1 MTSAI
6 TTTNID
12 GAFPIAGQDN
22 NSQGFRDNF
31 TNIKTGLN
39 TAKSEITD
47 LQTNTAKLNADNN
60 FNGNKIENA
69 EMNQVYGSVRNN
81 GTISTTTSIDL
92 ENGPLQIYT
101 LAGNVTLQFTNWPA
115 SDLYAKIRLHLNQD
129 TTNLSSIVIT
139 GTAGQFQCATLS
151 GLSVGQAIKVTGTL
165 GGTGTISGYAT
176 GAVYYIIGTPTST
189 TFTLSATLGGSAI
202 TTTAGT
208 PTGLTFTLLRTV
220 TFTTASGAILKSGDG
235 AAFPS
240 PFILSTNSTFRVVEA
255 WTYNGGTSVYLKYLG
270 EFT

>member
-47 LQTNTAKLNADNN
+47 LQTNTAKLNVDND
-60 FNGNKIENA
+60 FNGNVLQNA
-69 EMNQVYGSVRNN
+69 EINQVYGSVRNN
-81 GTISTTTSIDL
+81 GTINTTTSIDI

-101 LAGNVTLQFTNWPA
+101 FANNATITFTNWPA
-115 SDLYAKIRLHLNQD
+115 DDLYAKIRLHLKSD
-129 TTNLSSIVIT
+129 TVSARTVVFST
-139 GTAGQFQCATLS
+139 EA
-151 GLSVGQAIKVTGTL
+151 
-165 GGTGTISGYAT
+165 GGT
-176 GAVYYIIGTPTST
+176 
-189 TFTLSATLGGSAI
+189 
-202 TTTAGT
+202 
-208 PTGLTFTLLRTV
+208 
-220 TFTTASGAILKSGDG
+220 ILKSGDG

-240 PFILSTNSTFRVVEA
+240 PFTLNINGAFRVVEA
-255 WTYNGGTSVYLKYLG
+255 WTYNAGTTVYLKYLG
-270 EFT
+270 EFA

>member
-39 TAKSEITD
+39 TAKSEITA
-47 LQTNTAKLNADNN
+47 LQTNTAKLNANN
-60 FNGNKIENA
+60 DFNGFVIQNA
-69 EMNQVYGSVRNN
+69 EINQVYGSVRNN
-81 GTISTTTSIDL
+81 GTINTTTSIDI

-101 LAGNVTLQFTNWPA
+101 FSNNATIQFTNWPA
-115 SDLYAKIRLHLNQD
+115 SDLYARIRLHLKSNTAD
-129 TTNLSSIVIT
+129 SSVI
-139 GTAGQFQCATLS
+139 
-151 GLSVGQAIKVTGTL
+151 
-165 GGTGTISGYAT
+165 
-176 GAVYYIIGTPTST
+176 
-189 TFTLSATLGGSAI
+189 
-202 TTTAGT
+202 
-208 PTGLTFTLLRTV
+208 TV
-220 TFTTASGAILKSGDG
+220 TFATEAGGTILRSGDG

-240 PFILSTNSTFRVVEA
+240 PFTLNINGAFRVVEA

-270 EFT
+270 EFA

>member
-47 LQTNTAKLNADNN
+47 LQTNTAKLNVGND
-60 FNGNKIENA
+60 FNGNILQNA
-69 EMNQVYGSVRNN
+69 EINQVYGSVRNN

-101 LAGNVTLQFTNWPA
+101 LAGNATLQFTNWPA
-115 SDLYAKIRLHLNQD
+115 SDLYAKIRLHLKSD
-129 TTNLSSIVIT
+129 TVNARTVV
-139 GTAGQFQCATLS
+139 FATE
-151 GLSVGQAIKVTGTL
+151 A
-165 GGTGTISGYAT
+165 GGT
-176 GAVYYIIGTPTST
+176 
-189 TFTLSATLGGSAI
+189 
-202 TTTAGT
+202 
-208 PTGLTFTLLRTV
+208 
-220 TFTTASGAILKSGDG
+220 ILKSGDG
-235 AAFPS
+235 TTFPN
-240 PFILSTNSTFRVVEA
+240 PFILNINGAFRVVEA
-255 WTYNGGTSVYLKYLG
+255 WTYNGGLTVYLKYLG
-270 EFT
+270 EFA

>member
-39 TAKSEITD
+39 TAKSEITA
-47 LQTNTAKLNADNN
+47 LQTNTAKLNANNN
-60 FNGNKIENA
+60 FNGNMIENA
-69 EMNQVYGSVRNN
+69 ELNQVYGSVRNN

-101 LAGNVTLQFTNWPA
+101 LAGSATLQFTNWPA
-115 SDLYAKIRLHLNQD
+115 SDLYAKIRLHLKSNTAD
-129 TTNLSSIVIT
+129 SSVIN
-139 GTAGQFQCATLS
+139 
-151 GLSVGQAIKVTGTL
+151 VTFSTEA
-165 GGTGTISGYAT
+165 GGT
-176 GAVYYIIGTPTST
+176 
-189 TFTLSATLGGSAI
+189 
-202 TTTAGT
+202 
-208 PTGLTFTLLRTV
+208 
-220 TFTTASGAILKSGDG
+220 ILKSGDG

-240 PFILSTNSTFRVVEA
+240 PFTLNINGAFRVVEA
-255 WTYNGGTSVYLKYLG
+255 WTYNAGTTVYLKYLG

>member
-69 EMNQVYGSVRNN
+69 EINQVYGSVRNN

-101 LAGNVTLQFTNWPA
+101 LAGSATLQFTNWPA
-115 SDLYAKIRLHLNQD
+115 SDLYAKIRLHLKSNTAD
-129 TTNLSSIVIT
+129 SSVIN
-139 GTAGQFQCATLS
+139 
-151 GLSVGQAIKVTGTL
+151 VTFSTEA
-165 GGTGTISGYAT
+165 GGT
-176 GAVYYIIGTPTST
+176 
-189 TFTLSATLGGSAI
+189 
-202 TTTAGT
+202 
-208 PTGLTFTLLRTV
+208 
-220 TFTTASGAILKSGDG
+220 ILKSGDG

-240 PFILSTNSTFRVVEA
+240 PFTLNINGAFRVVEA
-255 WTYNGGTSVYLKYLG
+255 WTYNAGTTVYLKYLG

>member
-39 TAKSEITD
+39 TAKSEITA
-47 LQTNTAKLNADNN
+47 LQTNTAKLNANN
-60 FNGNKIENA
+60 DFNGKIIQNA
-69 EMNQVYGSVRNN
+69 EMNQVYGTVRDN
-81 GTISTTTSIDL
+81 GTISTTTTIDL
-92 ENGPLQIYT
+92 DNGPLQIYT
-101 LAGNVTLQFTNWPA
+101 LAGSATLQFINWPA
-115 SDLYAKIRLHLNQD
+115 FGDSDLYAKIRLHLKSNTED
-129 TTNLSSIVIT
+129 S
-139 GTAGQFQCATLS
+139 
-151 GLSVGQAIKVTGTL
+151 
-165 GGTGTISGYAT
+165 
-176 GAVYYIIGTPTST
+176 
-189 TFTLSATLGGSAI
+189 SAI
-202 TTTAGT
+202 
-208 PTGLTFTLLRTV
+208 TV

-240 PFILSTNSTFRVVEA
+240 PFTLNINGAFRVVEA
-255 WTYNGGTSVYLKYLG
+255 WTYNAGTTVYLKYLG

>member
-39 TAKSEITD
+39 TAKSEITA

-81 GTISTTTSIDL
+81 GTINTFASNATI
-92 ENGPLQIYT
+92 
-101 LAGNVTLQFTNWPA
+101 QFTNWPA
-115 SDLYAKIRLHLNQD
+115 SDLYARIRLHLKSD
-129 TTNLSSIVIT
+129 TV
-139 GTAGQFQCATLS
+139 
-151 GLSVGQAIKVTGTL
+151 
-165 GGTGTISGYAT
+165 
-176 GAVYYIIGTPTST
+176 
-189 TFTLSATLGGSAI
+189 SA
-202 TTTAGT
+202 
-208 PTGLTFTLLRTV
+208 RTV
-220 TFTTASGAILKSGDG
+220 TFATEAGGTILRSGDG
-235 AAFPS
+235 ATFPS
-240 PFILSTNSTFRVVEA
+240 PFTLNINGAFRVVEA
-255 WTYNGGTSVYLKYLG
+255 WTYNGGTTVYLKFLG
-270 EFT
+270 EFV

>member
-47 LQTNTAKLNADNN
+47 LQTNTAKLNVDNN

-69 EMNQVYGSVRNN
+69 EINQVYGSVRNN

-101 LAGNVTLQFTNWPA
+101 LAVNVT
-115 SDLYAKIRLHLNQD
+115 
-129 TTNLSSIVIT
+129 
-139 GTAGQFQCATLS
+139 
-151 GLSVGQAIKVTGTL
+151 
-165 GGTGTISGYAT
+165 
-176 GAVYYIIGTPTST
+176 
-189 TFTLSATLGGSAI
+189 
-202 TTTAGT
+202 
-208 PTGLTFTLLRTV
+208 
-220 TFTTASGAILKSGDG
+220 
-235 AAFPS
+235 
-240 PFILSTNSTFRVVEA
+240 
-255 WTYNGGTSVYLKYLG
+255 
-270 EFT
+270 